1 MTRRWSHS
9 RSQAQE
15 ASTAG
20 SPVTALRVT
29 HPVRARAVGAVWLS
43 GVVAA
48 GLLLPTHG
56 LLGQSGGP
64 RGAALNAVQNA
75 ENSSA
80 GRENRAAA
88 VADDA
93 DAALE
98 QSTQPVP
105 GGQSGSP
112 EPARSTPA
120 RGYNSL
126 KFTVSDGGG
135 SSAPVGNRPDVYQ
148 IQNGDTLWMLSGQFW
163 GDPYFWPTLWS
174 YNPYIS
180 NAHLI
185 YPGNNLRFTP
195 GSYVRPPGMA
205 IDDGRANPGSGETIE
220 TAGGGTSVANA
231 SDGICRPS
239 VPFVEQVGSL
249 TVHPSGFLREQGFA
263 PLGKI
268 VKAPDSK
275 SLLTERDLVYVQFNR
290 MSDVQCGD
298 IYTIYHPLLKKVAHP
313 IFKGRNV
320 GSLYRTLGE
329 LEIVD
334 VNDFAATARVR
345 KALEEIGRGD
355 LVTEKLQI
363 EKTVTIRRSAKEVD
377 GYIVESMN
385 YEQSV
390 LGINDVIYIDR
401 GEQDNVAAGDTF
413 YIVRQGDGIE
423 GAWRNGAK
431 DITMPYQIVGR
442 IVVLEPGEY
451 VSQAVITEA
460 SGVIEVGD
468 HITTQVD

>member
-1 MTRRWSHS
+1 MTRRWSHA
-9 RSQAQE
+9 RSQADGMTTE
-15 ASTAG
+15 ASSAPGMFRSTEPGSRRTWIAG
-20 SPVTALRVT
+20 VLAMGMLMPMPA
-29 HPVRARAVGAVWLS
+29 
-43 GVVAA
+43 
-48 GLLLPTHG
+48 

-64 RGAALNAVQNA
+64 KGAATNAVQTA
-75 ENSSA
+75 ESA
-80 GRENRAAA
+80 ASAREAQAGA
-88 VADDA
+88 VADDP

-98 QSTQPVP
+98 QNTQPIP
-105 GGQSGSP
+105 GGGASNAGRDQTRLALPRAS
-112 EPARSTPA
+112 RSLN
-120 RGYNSL
+120 Y
-126 KFTVSDGGG
+126 TVSEGGG
-135 SSAPVGNRPDVYQ
+135 PAPVGDRPDVYQ

-163 GDPYFWPTLWS
+163 GDPWFWPTLWS
-174 YNPYIS
+174 YNPYIG

-205 IDDGRANPGSGETIE
+205 LDDGRPQSNGEVVVTSTGS
-220 TAGGGTSVANA
+220 A
-231 SDGICRPS
+231 SMASATDGVCRPE
-239 VPFVEQVGSL
+239 VPFLEQVGKLS
-249 TVHPSGFLREQGFA
+249 VHTNGFLREQGFA

-268 VKAPDSK
+268 VKAPESK

-298 IYTIYHPLLKKVAHP
+298 VYTIYRPLLKNVAHP
-313 IFKGRNV
+313 IFRGRNV

-329 LEIVD
+329 IEIVD
-334 VNDFAATARVR
+334 VNDFAATARIR
-345 KALEEIGRGD
+345 RAFEEIERGA
-355 LVTEKLQI
+355 LVTEKI
-363 EKTVTIRRSAKEVD
+363 ENEKTVTIHSVGKELD

-385 YEQSV
+385 YEQTT

-413 YIVRQGDGIE
+413 YIIRQGDGIE
-423 GAWRNGAK
+423 GSWRSGAK

-442 IVVLEPGEY
+442 VVVLEPGEY

-468 HITTQVD
+468 HITTHVD